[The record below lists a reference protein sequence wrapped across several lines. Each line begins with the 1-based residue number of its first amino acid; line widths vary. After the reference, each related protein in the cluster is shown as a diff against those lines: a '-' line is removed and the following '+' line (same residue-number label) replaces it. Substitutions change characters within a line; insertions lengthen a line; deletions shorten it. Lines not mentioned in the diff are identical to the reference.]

1 MNTLRNWG
9 VCLLMGLSFSV
20 AANAQQLYM
29 PRNFKRA
36 VAHGTRSLSGAPGP
50 RYWQNHAR
58 YDIRLQV
65 APPDRTIR
73 GVEDIQ
79 YINESPDSLH
89 DLVIRLTLNVHK
101 PGAIHYQDYP
111 QGFLTD
117 GVQIDSF
124 VVRDRSRDFSRMRGH
139 DTWKMVPLAHPLLPG
154 DSIHLHVA
162 WHYEISR
169 IGDREGMIDST
180 TYYLAYFYPEL
191 AVYDDYNG
199 WNRLDFTGYQEFY
212 HDFNDYRLS
221 VKVPRN
227 FLVWATGTLQD
238 PDAVLESTYAERL
251 EHSMQV
257 DSTCHIVTPQDRAQ
271 GGVTRQGPWNTW
283 VWTAHQVPDV
293 ALGISDHYDWD
304 ASSVLVDPQSG
315 RRVSMQAAYNDTSR
329 DYHQAVQVG
338 RDCLGWYSRNWPGVP
353 YPFPK
358 MTAFQ
363 GYADMEYPMMVNDA
377 SNADTTFSRLVE
389 NHEIAHSYFPFYM
402 GINESRYAFMD
413 EGWATTLELL
423 IGRDQTSRAQA
434 DAFYRR
440 FRITGYIHD
449 PSQEEDLPIVTPAN
463 VLRGVAY
470 GNNAYGK
477 PSLAYLA
484 LKDLLGD
491 RLFRTSLH
499 RYMDLWHGK
508 HPTPWDFFNA
518 MSTASGRHLNWFWS
532 NWFFSNNYV
541 DLGIASVKPDGK
553 QLEVRVTNVGGF
565 DIPFDVRISYRD
577 GSTRT
582 LHETPAVWQD
592 GRGYCI
598 LKVPAS
604 RPVSRIVLDNGI
616 DMDANLTDNSWNAAK
631 P

>member
-238 PDAVLESTYAERL
+238 PDAVLEPTYAERL